1 MIFENYNSA
10 LSLSNYTIG
19 NAYILYI
26 HNLNLN
32 RLTNANEE
40 IISKYSSI
48 LTEVG
53 NDDYSTCDDSKCL
66 NLSRVI
72 GIIVDKHKANDD
84 RCIDKITAMFK
95 TDDEQYVLNT
105 YVVNTKDVFTDN
117 KDFIS
122 PSAVLRTVWENLRN
136 NL

>member
-19 NAYILYI
+19 NAYIFYI

-32 RLTNANEE
+32 LLTNANEE

-72 GIIVDKHKANDD
+72 GIVIDKHKANDD
-84 RCIDKITAMFK
+84 RDIDKITAMFK
-95 TDDEQYVLNT
+95 TDDERYVLNT
-105 YVVNTKDVFTDN
+105 YVVNTKDVFTN
-117 KDFIS
+117 KKDFIS
-122 PSAVLRTVWENLRN
+122 PSAVLRTV
-136 NL
+136 

>member
-19 NAYILYI
+19 NAYIFYI

-48 LTEVG
+48 LTEVS
-53 NDDYSTCDDSKCL
+53 NDDSCICDDSKCL

-84 RCIDKITAMFK
+84 RDIGKITTMFK
-95 TDDEQYVLNT
+95 TYDDRYVLNT
-105 YVVNTKDVFTDN
+105 YVVNTKDVFTNN

-122 PSAVLRTVWENLRN
+122 PSAVLRTVWENLRK

>member
-19 NAYILYI
+19 NAYIFYI

-48 LTEVG
+48 LTEVC
-53 NDDYSTCDDSKCL
+53 NDDSCTCDDSKCL

-122 PSAVLRTVWENLRN
+122 PSAVICTA
-136 NL
+136 

>member
-19 NAYILYI
+19 NAYIFYI

-32 RLTNANEE
+32 LLTNANEE

-48 LTEVG
+48 LTEVSN
-53 NDDYSTCDDSKCL
+53 NDSCTCDDSKCL

-95 TDDEQYVLNT
+95 TDDDRYVLNT
-105 YVVNTKDVFTDN
+105 YVVNTKDVFTN
-117 KDFIS
+117 KKDFIS
-122 PSAVLRTVWENLRN
+122 PSAVLRTV
-136 NL
+136 